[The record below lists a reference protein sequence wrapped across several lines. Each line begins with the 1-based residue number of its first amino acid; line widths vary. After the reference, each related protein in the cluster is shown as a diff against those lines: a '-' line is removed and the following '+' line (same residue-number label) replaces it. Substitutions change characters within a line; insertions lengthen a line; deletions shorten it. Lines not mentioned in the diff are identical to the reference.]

1 MSGTRLLSGLLGLA
15 VGAYGGTAKP
25 AAERERYESSVTGW
39 KDSRKAVQ
47 DILDRLRTELRSRPL
62 ALQAVDQLVRRWRQK
77 QSLQNGL
84 HKKLVENQAEAYS
97 AGVIDRE
104 RHDIHVAKL
113 DRLLA
118 ERMLILWGH
127 DAPSELNEALKSV
140 ADKASLQGYPYAV
153 YPSMETFE
161 KFQLKDFVPIY
172 DKAEKRMKTQQE

>member
-1 MSGTRLLSGLLGLA
+1 MSGALTLTVLLGLA

-25 AAERERYESSVTGW
+25 AAERERYEAGVTGW
-39 KDSRKAVQ
+39 KESRRAVQ
-47 DILDRLRTELRSRPL
+47 EILSRLPSALRSRPP
-62 ALQAVDQLVRRWRQK
+62 ALQAVDQLVRRWRQN

-84 HKKLVENQAEAYS
+84 HKKLVENQNEALS

-127 DAPSELNEALKSV
+127 DAPSELNEALKSLADGV
-140 ADKASLQGYPYAV
+140 ALQGYPYAV
-153 YPSMETFE
+153 YPSTETFE